1 MGDFEVFSSR
11 NRAGGSGGDNSER
24 GDRGRL
30 ANGGRYWDEP
40 SRSAGRRGGV
50 GSVGVGGL
58 NDAGSG
64 GSVVG
69 WNDEVLRNLDGLGDP
84 IG

>member
-1 MGDFEVFSSR
+1 M
-11 NRAGGSGGDNSER
+11 
-24 GDRGRL
+24 
-30 ANGGRYWDEP
+30 
-40 SRSAGRRGGV
+40 
-50 GSVGVGGL
+50 GVGGL